1 MKTYK
6 VNALYTIS
14 VEMEIEASSYEEA
27 LDIAQDWGDQSIETE
42 WNGNSVFA
50 DPATEEIIDMKLCAD
65 GMMYDFQCEDE
76 E

>member
-6 VNALYTIS
+6 VKALYTIS

-42 WNGNSVFA
+42 GNGNSVFA
-50 DPATEEIIDMKLCAD
+50 YPDTEEIIGMKLRAD
-65 GMMYDFQCEDE
+65 GMMHDFQCEDE